1 MTKRVFLQA
10 ALPCFL
16 TWAAFASPVMS
27 ETVAAETAAHLLAK
41 SYAVDSKCRYLN
53 GAGHEELAALVARA
67 EVALASQ
74 TDVATTKSTMAA
86 GRNAGQAAICSAD
99 REAEVNDVLS
109 AARAASQMAD
119 TSPPAAATPDAK
131 PAVQASPKVR
141 PGGNLQS
148 YAAMTE
154 RYYRARRCFSMPL
167 RQMQSFYQDVVATH
181 RVMVK
186 TYGVSAVAAVMHQSE
201 SRADQ
206 QGCS

>member
-1 MTKRVFLQA
+1 MSKRVFLRA
-10 ALPCFL
+10 AL
-16 TWAAFASPVMS
+16 ASPAMS

-41 SYAVDSKCRYLN
+41 ANAVDSKCHYLN
-53 GAGHEELAALVARA
+53 SAGHDELAALVARA

-109 AARAASQMAD
+109 AARAASQMVD
-119 TSPPAAATPDAK
+119 TSPSAATPDAK
-131 PAVQASPKVR
+131 PAIQTSPKVR
-141 PGGNLQS
+141 PSGNLQS

-186 TYGVSAVAAVMHQSE
+186 TYGVPAVAAVMHQSE
-201 SRADQ
+201 STADHQ
-206 QGCS
+206 ACG

>member
-1 MTKRVFLQA
+1 MSKRVFLRA

-16 TWAAFASPVMS
+16 TWAALMSPAMS

-41 SYAVDSKCRYLN
+41 AHAVDSKCHYLN
-53 GAGHEELAALVARA
+53 SAGHEELAALVARA

-119 TSPPAAATPDAK
+119 TSSSAATVPDAK
-131 PAVQASPKVR
+131 PAIQASPKVR

-148 YAAMTE
+148 YAVMTE

-186 TYGVSAVAAVMHQSE
+186 TYGVPAVAAVMHQSE
-201 SRADQ
+201 STADHQ
-206 QGCS
+206 ACG